1 MYSFFKVVK
10 MFFTCVIWV
19 LVTQHMSAVGV
30 TCQSQLHTAIC
41 SSLRSSLRW
50 FYSGY
55 IDFFKLT
62 TYKRIS
68 PWACGSIKIFQLIL
82 EPRTRVAVV
91 WHLCTWIVI
100 LMILACS
107 LNFSKDQSHGWH
119 RKDLFSVHLKF
130 FAELLVKYSS
140 SFLLK
145 TIVTTLRVT
154 GGGVIWRSPR
164 LPMQSFYPCCCIFEQ
179 LGR

>member
-1 MYSFFKVVK
+1 MCYLSARYPAHVSSRGHMSVTAPHHHLQQPEKFLEMVLLRLHWFFFK
-10 MFFTCVIWV
+10 F
-19 LVTQHMSAVGV
+19 
-30 TCQSQLHTAIC
+30 
-41 SSLRSSLRW
+41 
-50 FYSGY
+50 
-55 IDFFKLT
+55 T

-68 PWACGSIKIFQLIL
+68 PWACESIKIFQLIL

-100 LMILACS
+100 LMSLACS

-119 RKDLFSVHLKF
+119 RNNLFSVHLEF

-164 LPMQSFYPCCCIFEQ
+164 LPRQSFYPCCCIFEQ

>member
-1 MYSFFKVVK
+1 MCYLSARYPAQFSSRG
-10 MFFTCVIWV
+10 
-19 LVTQHMSAVGV
+19 HMSV
-30 TCQSQLHTAIC
+30 TAPHCHLQQPEKFLEMVLLRLH
-41 SSLRSSLRW
+41 W
-50 FYSGY
+50 Y
-55 IDFFKLT
+55 FKLT

-68 PWACGSIKIFQLIL
+68 PWACGSIKIFQLIN
-82 EPRTRVAVV
+82 EPRTRVVVV

-107 LNFSKDQSHGWH
+107 LNFSKDQSHSWH

-164 LPMQSFYPCCCIFEQ
+164 LPRERFYLCCCIFEQ
-179 LGR
+179 LGL

>member
-1 MYSFFKVVK
+1 MCYLSAGYPAHVSSSSHSSTPPSAAAWEVPWDGSTQVTLIFFK
-10 MFFTCVIWV
+10 F
-19 LVTQHMSAVGV
+19 
-30 TCQSQLHTAIC
+30 
-41 SSLRSSLRW
+41 
-50 FYSGY
+50 
-55 IDFFKLT
+55 T

-68 PWACGSIKIFQLIL
+68 PWACESIKIFQLIL

-100 LMILACS
+100 LMSLACS

-119 RKDLFSVHLKF
+119 RKNLFSVHLEF

-164 LPMQSFYPCCCIFEQ
+164 LPRQSFYLCCCIFEQ
-179 LGR
+179 LGL